1 MAITGRPTKYS
12 KKFNEQA
19 YIACVEG
26 GFTDLKL
33 ARLFDVDKATVNRWK
48 KKHPGFCDS
57 LKKGK
62 DEFNIQVAE
71 ASLLK
76 RLKGFSFIEVTKEA
90 DKTGNMVPVK
100 QVRKHVAPDTTALI
114 FFLKNRDPERWR
126 DKREFEGSI
135 TVEDVINQI
144 ESDGYTDQG

>member
-1 MAITGRPTKYS
+1 MAITGRPTKYNN
-12 KKFNEQA
+12 KFNEQA

-48 KKHPGFCDS
+48 KKYPEFCDS

-62 DEFNIQVAE
+62 DEFNILVAE

-76 RLKGFSFIEVTKEA
+76 RLKGFSFIEVTEKA
-90 DKTGNMVPVK
+90 DKTGKMVTVK

-126 DKREFEGSI
+126 DKREIEG
-135 TVEDVINQI
+135 TLTLEDAINQI
-144 ESDGYTDQG
+144 EGDG